1 MNIFVLWLA
10 EKTLEIAIG
19 KLIEKLLSNSNV
31 KQVKNFLKFQILL
44 LCLDWVL
51 LKTPVEPKKLAQLD
65 EHSTSLFR

>member
-19 KLIEKLLSNSNV
+19 KVIEKVLSDSNI
-31 KQVKNFLKFQILL
+31 KQVKIFLKLQILL

-51 LKTPVEPKKLAQLD
+51 LKTPLESKKLAQLD
-65 EHSTSLFR
+65 EQSTSLFR